1 MSMVIS
7 GEAGDDPES
16 AAMKDV
22 KAVVSEH
29 FLNYL
34 VVAMNEDGDIM
45 YEYTNHTIGKAL
57 AREITDIIRKEAD
70 NTFEWDDSEVDE
82 D

>member
-34 VVAMNEDGDIM
+34 IVSMNEDGDIM

-57 AREITDIIRKEAD
+57 AREITEIIRKEASGA
-70 NTFEWDDSEVDE
+70 FEWDDTEVDE